1 MTETVKPSL
10 NKKLIAYFLVMAFC
24 LALGYWAAYEQAQI
38 PSGYVASYSVLAYFF
53 FGGILILIAL
63 ISGVVLLFSP
73 KTRWLAPAFLL
84 VCILLPAGYL
94 GSLKTLSFLG
104 KVRYEHEDRIIE
116 MGSDM
121 PKGLVIVF
129 KKQTSQDQIE
139 QFNREI
145 LSKPHP
151 EGKGYYS
158 ADGMCLF
165 TRPPGVQGYD
175 MVQIRFCQNSTEE
188 QQAQL
193 KADVLASPLVYKVFD
208 DVKPSEIKN
217 ID

>member
-10 NKKLIAYFLVMAFC
+10 NKKLAAYFSVIGLC

-38 PSGYVASYSVLAYFF
+38 PSGYLASYSFLAYLF
-53 FGGILILIAL
+53 FGGILILTAL
-63 ISGVVLLFSP
+63 ISGVGLLFSP
-73 KTRWLAPAFLL
+73 QTRWLGPPVLI
-84 VCILLPAGYL
+84 VCALLPAGYL
-94 GSLKTLSFLG
+94 GSLKTLSLLG
-104 KVRYEHEDRIIE
+104 KVRYEREDRMIE

-129 KKQTSQDQIE
+129 KKDTGRERIE
-139 QFNREI
+139 RFNREI

-175 MVQIRFCQNSTEE
+175 VVEIRFCQNATDE
-188 QQAQL
+188 QRTQL
-193 KADVLASPLVYKVFD
+193 KANVLASPLVYKVID